1 MMTLDEKYMSRC
13 LDLAKQG
20 LGNAQPNPMVGSV
33 IVYNDNIIGEGYHQK
48 CGEAHAEVNAINS
61 VKDRSLLED
70 STLYVNL
77 EPCSHFGKTP
87 PCSDLIIKNNIPR
100 VVIGCIDSFSEVAGK
115 GIEKLKNAGCD
126 VAVGVLEKESR
137 DLNRRFFTFHE
148 KKRPYIILKWA
159 QTLDGFI
166 DFKRDANSDD
176 KPMWITNA
184 ISKALV
190 HKWRSEEDGIIVGTN
205 TAELDNPALNVRE
218 WRGEDPVRMVV
229 DQYLSL
235 SKDLK
240 LFDKSVKTMVF
251 TEETVPSVGS
261 IEYVKVDFN
270 DKLVEE
276 ILNHLYKRE
285 IQSLIVEGGEQFLT
299 HFIKQG
305 AWDEARVFIGN
316 KIFHDGVKAP
326 NIKGEIIS
334 EDTLGDSKLLLY
346 RNYNS

>member
-1 MMTLDEKYMSRC
+1 MSRC
-13 LDLAKQG
+13 LDLAKQA

-33 IVYNDNIIGEGYHQK
+33 IVHNNKIIGEGYHKK

-61 VKDRSLLED
+61 VKDKSLLEN

-77 EPCSHFGKTP
+77 EPCAHYGKTP
-87 PCSDLIIKNNIPR
+87 PCSDLIIENNIPR
-100 VVIGCIDSFSEVAGK
+100 VVIGCVDSFSEVSGK
-115 GIEKLKNAGCD
+115 GIEKLKKAGCD
-126 VAVGVLEKESR
+126 VIVGVLEEESR

-166 DFKRDANSDD
+166 DFKRDAGSEA

-218 WRGEDPVRMVV
+218 WKGKNPVRMVV
-229 DQYLSL
+229 DQYLAL
-235 SKDLK
+235 SNDLS
-240 LFDKSVKTMVF
+240 LFDNTVKTLVF
-251 TEETVPSVGS
+251 TEKKKQPDTN
-261 IEYVKVDFN
+261 IEYIKVEFGDN
-270 DKLVEE
+270 LIQEMLKQ
-276 ILNHLYKRE
+276 LYKRD
-285 IQSLIVEGGEQFLT
+285 IQSLIVEGGEKFLI

-305 AWDEARVFIGN
+305 IWDEARIFIGN

-326 NIKGEIIS
+326 KIEGKVIS
-334 EDTLGDSKLLLY
+334 EDTIGDSKLLLY